1 MYALPMQV
9 VDTFLL
15 QYNLGQAILFLF
27 IMATLGVLPLKS
39 QKVLALQTT
48 MFGVLFMIIPA
59 IDGPFHFALLGLVLL
74 LIGPILL
81 TTAKR

>member
-27 IMATLGVLPLKS
+27 IIATLGVLPLKS

>member
-9 VDTFLL
+9 VDNFLL

-27 IMATLGVLPLKS
+27 IIATLGVLPLKS

-59 IDGPFHFALLGLVLL
+59 IDGPFHFALLGVVLL

-81 TTAKR
+81 TTAK